1 MSGRSE
7 LSPKEFRAIVA
18 GFHAALAGLRHRLP
32 KTAFN
37 MFEPINSSVTSVPSE
52 SWWDQIDALL
62 VSLTQQCLAKC
73 FSHIGKRDDLEPVA
87 GAMSRHEPVLR
98 KVPQY
103 AFPDEDAWEKHV
115 LRSDADPVLGQKTYR
130 DRMRRMQEQ
139 ALESNVF
146 EEVPKKDN
154 FPKGLGLVRLL
165 EHVAVYPQ
173 VASRTTSTINAGGL
187 EVPGWCTKAEAL
199 IVDNLQTNKLV
210 SEGGRASYQPK
221 GCILLPIVSHDRRLI
236 GSALVV
242 YNRPFDGNDWKKKRM
257 DNICEEWRLVLDTTF
272 APLLANLNTAALSA
286 LDAFFLGRVRELRH
300 RIATAEE
307 ELEPKDDEPP
317 VPTEDCFVLNK
328 IALYEALQTK
338 LLEKKN
344 HFSLVFF
351 DLDGFKGINEK
362 IGHQFADVLLFHIAK
377 KLLRGEDA
385 PFRPQADRWLFRF
398 GGDEFVGIVPSDVD
412 KTDLSGQVTKA
423 IQAAKAAYDADDYN
437 KGHKLKDDK
446 HDQKISCSMGWVS
459 SRDMGKVFCIS
470 KKNGERKREMRK
482 DIAEK
487 LGLDASKQSVYED
500 MRDPH
505 VLLELAD
512 THTQERVKDFG
523 KGGWLEFEERIKL
536 PFKER
541 SAGIYLF
548 DWLKTIN
555 WFQEHADDKTL
566 VKYERI
572 LKSDIKFLPPSRTGR
587 PPEDS

>member
-7 LSPKEFRAIVA
+7 LSPTEFRMIVA
-18 GFHAALAGLRHRLP
+18 GFHAALAELRSHLP
-32 KTAFN
+32 RTAFK
-37 MFEPINSSVTSVPSE
+37 MFEPIPAMQTSVPRE
-52 SWWDQIDALL
+52 AWWDQIDALL
-62 VSLTQQCLAKC
+62 DSLTRRCLSKR
-73 FSHIGKRDDLEPVA
+73 FSHIGKRDNLEPIG
-87 GAMSRHEPVLR
+87 GAISRHEPVLR

-103 AFPDEDAWEKHV
+103 AFPDENAWEQHV
-115 LRSDADPVLGQKTYR
+115 LRSDADPVSGQKTYP
-130 DRMRRMQEQ
+130 DRMRKMQEQ
-139 ALESNVF
+139 ALEIKVF
-146 EEVPKKDN
+146 EEVPKKDD
-154 FPKGLGLVRLL
+154 FPKGRGLIPLL

-173 VASRTTSTINAGGL
+173 VATRTAATINADGL
-187 EVPGWCTKAEAL
+187 NAPGWSPKAEAL

-242 YNRPFDGNDWKKKRM
+242 YNRAFDKSDWKKRKM
-257 DNICEEWRLVLDTTF
+257 DSICEEWRLVLDTTF

-286 LDAFFLGRVRELRH
+286 LDTFFLGRVRELRH

-307 ELEPKDDEPP
+307 SEPKDDEPP
-317 VPTEDCFVLNK
+317 VPTQDCFVLNK

-338 LLEKKN
+338 LLSATP
-344 HFSLVFF
+344 FSLVFF

-377 KLLRGEDA
+377 KLVRGEDA
-385 PFRPQADRWLFRF
+385 PFRPQIGRWLFRF

-412 KTDLSGQVTKA
+412 KTDLSGQVSKA
-423 IQAAKAAYDADDYN
+423 IQAAKVAYDADDRYN

-446 HDQKISCSMGWVS
+446 HDQKISCSVGWVS
-459 SRDMGKVFCIS
+459 SSDVNRLFKIS
-470 KKNGERKREMRK
+470 KKPQGKREIHK

-487 LGLDASKQSVYED
+487 LGLDAAKQSVYGD
-500 MRDPH
+500 MRDPL

-536 PFKER
+536 PFKGR

-548 DWLKTIN
+548 EWLKAIN
-555 WFQEHADDKTL
+555 WFQEHVDDETL
-566 VKYERI
+566 MEYERI
-572 LKSDIKFLPPSRTGR
+572 LKSDIKFLPPPRTA
-587 PPEDS
+587 PPREDP